1 MDVHRYKVHKELK
14 KGHESGEHQ
23 NFGLLGVK
31 IRIFYVIGPQDTAYW
46 LGLEVRIRIFFVLG
60 PHEV

>member
-1 MDVHRYKVHKELK
+1 MDVHRYKVQKELK

-31 IRIFYVIGPQDTAYW
+31 IRIFYHWT
-46 LGLEVRIRIFFVLG
+46 LRHRILAWA
-60 PHEV
+60 